1 MWDIIIGSVNE
12 CFRLIGNKLFYEN
25 FDIIFMRNMKRI
37 LKKLMIFLK
46 NFSRYISKTNALKLS
61 VNFFLLILLIY
72 CIIEIYH
79 NKIFTLIIDYVNV
92 ILYQSL

>member
-1 MWDIIIGSVNE
+1 
-12 CFRLIGNKLFYEN
+12 
-25 FDIIFMRNMKRI
+25 
-37 LKKLMIFLK
+37 MIFFFK
-46 NFSRYISKTNALKLS
+46 FSRYISKTNALKLS

-92 ILYQSL
+92 ILYQS